1 MVFPQAE
8 FEIVPDSQAASPSGE
23 GSISAHSANPKNPN
37 VANVLRML
45 SLETVDDSDTEL
57 ESETLPIN
65 TAGNN
70 EDNWGLDDT
79 NSDHAS
85 DIRVYNDDDYDYI
98 LQESQDPTITP
109 SHSAVYGVDT
119 RPQVQSAIS
128 AISARSLSTT
138 ISTTVTVSTSDPT
151 LPPPPAVE
159 APESSSGPLASNKPI
174 ATRTL
179 KRRALAMSSDCKSG

>member
-1 MVFPQAE
+1 MGIFNDWNKMVFPQAE

-109 SHSAVYGVDT
+109 SHSAVYGAPGSKCYLGNLCPIIIYHHQHHRDCLYIRPYLAATT
-119 RPQVQSAIS
+119 R
-128 AISARSLSTT
+128 
-138 ISTTVTVSTSDPT
+138 
-151 LPPPPAVE
+151 
-159 APESSSGPLASNKPI
+159 
-174 ATRTL
+174 
-179 KRRALAMSSDCKSG
+179 C